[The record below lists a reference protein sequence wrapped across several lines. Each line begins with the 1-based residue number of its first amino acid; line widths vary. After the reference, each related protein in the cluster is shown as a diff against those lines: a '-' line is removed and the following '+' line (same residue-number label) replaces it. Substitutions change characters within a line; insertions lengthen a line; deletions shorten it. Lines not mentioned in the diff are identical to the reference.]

1 MKTELFSIRTSRVHR
16 ISGKVLSSSLNGV
29 YSGKDK
35 TMAALHPPNP
45 EAVFTQCFIGMRP
58 VGGIDRYRHRNSR
71 CFVTR
76 SAEQDALFQFVH
88 TDNAFNDS
96 RCSQGMAEIGLQ
108 TM

>member
-45 EAVFTQCFIGMRP
+45 EAVFFNVSSECVGELHRP
-58 VGGIDRYRHRNSR
+58 V
-71 CFVTR
+71 
-76 SAEQDALFQFVH
+76 
-88 TDNAFNDS
+88 
-96 RCSQGMAEIGLQ
+96 
-108 TM
+108 

>member
-45 EAVFTQCFIGMRP
+45 EAGFF
-58 VGGIDRYRHRNSR
+58 
-71 CFVTR
+71 
-76 SAEQDALFQFVH
+76 
-88 TDNAFNDS
+88 
-96 RCSQGMAEIGLQ
+96 
-108 TM
+108 